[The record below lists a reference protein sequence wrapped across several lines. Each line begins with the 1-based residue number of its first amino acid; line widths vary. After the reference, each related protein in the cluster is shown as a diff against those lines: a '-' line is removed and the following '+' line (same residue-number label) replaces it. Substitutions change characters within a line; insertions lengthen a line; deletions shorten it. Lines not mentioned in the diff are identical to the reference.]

1 MFTNFDKVSEGYWEQ
16 EHILL
21 SLLLYNTHEE
31 TENTENLQK
40 KKRKKINWY
49 LHNYGVKY
57 LSATI

>member
-1 MFTNFDKVSEGYWEQ
+1 MQDYCRSYWLKLAFTNFDKVSEGYWEQ

-40 KKRKKINWY
+40 KEKKRK
-49 LHNYGVKY
+49 
-57 LSATI
+57 

>member
-31 TENTENLQK
+31 TENLQK

-49 LHNYGVKY
+49 LYNYGVKY

>member
-40 KKRKKINWY
+40 KEKKINWY